1 MKVFISQPM
10 SDKTD
15 NQILAEC
22 SKAISKITELYPKKE
37 IEIIDS
43 FFERAPH
50 DAKPLWLL
58 GRSFEA
64 LSSADLA
71 YFIGDWRE
79 YRGYMLEHKACKDYC
94 IHTIEE

>member
-1 MKVFISQPM
+1 M

-22 SKAISKITELYPKKE
+22 SKAVSKITELYPKEE
-37 IEIIDS
+37 IEIIHS
-43 FFERAPH
+43 FFEGAPH
-50 DAKPLWLL
+50 DAKTLWLL

-64 LSSADLA
+64 LSSANLA
-71 YFIGDWRE
+71 YFIDDWRE
-79 YRGYMLEHKACKDYC
+79 YRGCMLEHKACKDYC